1 MSIRRYLAAL
11 MLLVASTVANAD
23 SVVLIHGYLSSA
35 AVWHRTGI
43 VAMLH
48 RNGWPFAGHFGP
60 LGFEPN
66 SAGQKAPS
74 RTYTVDIPWAHPM
87 AFQADVLNS
96 FLRRIA
102 ARHPGEKIILV
113 GHSAGGIAARMALV
127 RGSVPEVSALITIAS
142 PHVGTPLAAVALE
155 KTDDWGPFSVV
166 KGFFGGK
173 IYHTVRRSRGVLID
187 LLPPSTWNMLGWLN
201 RQPHPDIL
209 YFSVVRSHGDR
220 VVPPFSEDMNQT
232 PALAGRS
239 YLILSGSDHEL
250 TPMDGVIILDILNR
264 LPALEQASKTPL
276 DGSDRAA

>member
-11 MLLVASTVANAD
+11 MLLLASTTASAD

-35 AVWHRTGI
+35 ATWHRNGI
-43 VAMLH
+43 VAMLQQ
-48 RNGWPFAGHFGP
+48 NGWPFAGHFGP

-66 SAGQKAPS
+66 SVGQMAPN
-74 RTYTVDIPWAHPM
+74 RTYTVDIPWSHPV

-96 FLRRIA
+96 FLRQIA

-127 RGSVPEVSALITIAS
+127 RGTVPEVSALITIAS
-142 PHVGTPLAAVALE
+142 PHVGTPLAATALR
-155 KTDDWGPFSVV
+155 KTDDWGPFSIV

-173 IYHTVRRSRGVLID
+173 LYHTVRRSRGALVD

-220 VVPPFSEDMNQT
+220 VVPPFSEDMNQV

-239 YLILSGSDHEL
+239 HLILSSSDHEL
-250 TPMDGVIILDILNR
+250 TPMDGAIILDILNR
-264 LPALEQASKTPL
+264 LPTLEQTPTAQEET
-276 DGSDRAA
+276 GTAP